1 MKLRWVFPTTCPRDK
16 ETTFFRENI
25 NVQKPKREVR
35 LNVPS
40 LAKLGCGT
48 EEQNESFLT
57 FILLFAHLALTLFP
71 NK

>member
-1 MKLRWVFPTTCPRDK
+1 GLHITLAISNS
-16 ETTFFRENI
+16 FFRENI
-25 NVQKPKREVR
+25 NVQKPKREAR

-40 LAKLGCGT
+40 LVKLGCGS

>member
-1 MKLRWVFPTTCPRDK
+1 MFKSQSAERALMF
-16 ETTFFRENI
+16 I
-25 NVQKPKREVR
+25 NVQKSKREAR

-40 LAKLGCGT
+40 LVKLGCGS

>member
-1 MKLRWVFPTTCPRDK
+1 MFKTQSAKRVL
-16 ETTFFRENI
+16 TFT
-25 NVQKPKREVR
+25 NVQKLKREAR

>member
-1 MKLRWVFPTTCPRDK
+1 LGTNTGGLHI
-16 ETTFFRENI
+16 TLAISNSFFRENI
-25 NVQKPKREVR
+25 NVQKSKREAR